1 MAEITL
7 ERVRAIAIARS
18 HLAEFRS
25 LAAKY
30 ASNVERALGRERMSE
45 VSGIDTELRELVE
58 VLKDKT
64 LLPL

>member
-1 MAEITL
+1 MVETTL
-7 ERVRAIAIARS
+7 ERARAIAIARS
-18 HLAEFRS
+18 HLAQFRS

-30 ASNVERALGRERMSE
+30 ASNVERALGREGMSE